1 MSIEKIAVTADID
14 NGLDSPVSGHFGH
27 CRTFIVSTVEDGEI
41 TKVES
46 VLNGE
51 HASCAEPINRLASLG
66 VKVLITMGMGG
77 RPYMAAQQVGLAVV
91 RSNGGTVGE
100 AIRSYI
106 EGSHQMMN
114 TDGLCGGGG
123 AHHH

>member
-1 MSIEKIAVTADID
+1 
-14 NGLDSPVSGHFGH
+14 
-27 CRTFIVSTVEDGEI
+27 
-41 TKVES
+41 
-46 VLNGE
+46 
-51 HASCAEPINRLASLG
+51 
-66 VKVLITMGMGG
+66 MGMGG